1 MCQFIPLNSCDYLK
15 KISIKINV
23 GTDEG
28 NSWNKIYRK
37 TND

>member
-1 MCQFIPLNSCDYLK
+1 MQTTMALWLYILHSCDYLK

-28 NSWNKIYRK
+28 NSRNE
-37 TND
+37 T